1 MRELKYHEK
10 KLLKKTDYFDW
21 KSVSSLKKAG
31 VVRKY
36 RLGSRKDYNF
46 YNQLV
51 GYVTKMVSLIQKL
64 PERDSYK
71 EEITQ

>member
-1 MRELKYHEK
+1 MRELKFHEK

-36 RLGSRKDYNF
+36 RLGSRKDYDF

-51 GYVTKMVSLIQKL
+51 GMVTKMVGLIQKL
-64 PERDSYK
+64 PEGEPYK
-71 EEITQ
+71 Q

>member
-1 MRELKYHEK
+1 MRELKFHEK

-31 VVRKY
+31 AVRKY

-51 GYVTKMVSLIQKL
+51 GMVTKMVGLIQKL
-64 PERDSYK
+64 PEGEPYK
-71 EEITQ
+71 Q

>member
-1 MRELKYHEK
+1 MRELKFHEK
-10 KLLKKTDYFDW
+10 KLLKKTDYYDW

-46 YNQLV
+46 YN
-51 GYVTKMVSLIQKL
+51 
-64 PERDSYK
+64 
-71 EEITQ
+71 